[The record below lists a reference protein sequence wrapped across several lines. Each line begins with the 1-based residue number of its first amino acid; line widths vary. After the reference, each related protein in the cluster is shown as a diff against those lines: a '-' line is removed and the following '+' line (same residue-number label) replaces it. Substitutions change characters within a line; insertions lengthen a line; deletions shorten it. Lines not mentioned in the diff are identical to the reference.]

1 MCTVV
6 LKVRVMMEQCMVSGN
21 KSQSGFTFL
30 GLLFLIAAMGIGMA
44 TTGVVWRQ
52 DAQRDK
58 EHELLFIGG
67 EFRRAIA
74 LYHERTP
81 GTVKS
86 YPKNLEELLQDKRHV
101 TTQRYLRRIYRD
113 PMTGKSEWGTVRR
126 PDGAITG
133 VFSLAKE
140 TPIKRAGFT
149 AEQQQFQQA
158 KQYSDWKFVYQQQ
171 IAAVTNK

>member
-1 MCTVV
+1 
-6 LKVRVMMEQCMVSGN
+6 MMEQRMVSGRKN
-21 KSQSGFTFL
+21 QSGFTFL

-58 EHELLFIGG
+58 ERELLFIGG

-74 LYHERTP
+74 LYYERTP

-86 YPKNLEELLQDKRHV
+86 YPKNLEALLQDNRHV

-113 PMTGKSEWGTVRR
+113 PMTGGMEWGVVRR
-126 PDGAITG
+126 PDGTITG

-140 TPIKRAGFT
+140 MPIKRAGFA
-149 AEQQQFQQA
+149 AEQQKFQQA
-158 KQYSDWKFVYQQQ
+158 KQYSDWKFVYQNQ
-171 IAAVTNK
+171 ITASK